1 MAVRAW
7 LETVIP
13 PVFGKEM
20 ESSERPISQT
30 QVSAIL
36 LPLTLTLSPTRLC
49 RNGGKGKNVMLN
61 LFQHLI
67 KSNGYETLKRVQ
79 GDKTTIVT

>member
-30 QVSAIL
+30 WVSAIFVRYEISNL
-36 LPLTLTLSPTRLC
+36 WLVFRSQPIKDKHIPLSLDACL
-49 RNGGKGKNVMLN
+49 
-61 LFQHLI
+61 
-67 KSNGYETLKRVQ
+67 RVAASAKA
-79 GDKTTIVT
+79 GERVGVRVNKI